1 MFCKNIWLKYK
12 NNIIW
17 KIKFK
22 NLNKNS
28 KLFFFLDWK
37 MRYIYDVL
45 LSRHIGKIR
54 LFYLQVFFLIRES
67 HPMFIDILSIPLLL
81 TFSITQKFIYVR
93 LSIQFIH
100 VYKRIVYIF
109 IIKTNHFWNC
119 EWFRMLWK
127 KIKLFKI
134 LARSIK
140 SKEKYNKSIYL
151 YILSRVI

>member
-1 MFCKNIWLKYK
+1 MKFDFFKCNKKLFLIQFHIFLFLYILIMFCKNIWLKYK

-109 IIKTNHFWNC
+109 IIKTNHFWNYN
-119 EWFRMLWK
+119 LL
-127 KIKLFKI
+127 KL
-134 LARSIK
+134 
-140 SKEKYNKSIYL
+140 
-151 YILSRVI
+151 RVI

>member
-22 NLNKNS
+22 NLSKNS

-81 TFSITQKFIYVR
+81 IFSIIQKFIYVR

-100 VYKRIVYIF
+100 VYKRIVYIYY
-109 IIKTNHFWNC
+109 K
-119 EWFRMLWK
+119 
-127 KIKLFKI
+127 
-134 LARSIK
+134 
-140 SKEKYNKSIYL
+140 NKSLLKLQFIEIASDL
-151 YILSRVI
+151 ECCEKWLSCLKF

>member
-22 NLNKNS
+22 NLSKNS

-37 MRYIYDVL
+37 MRYIYEVL

-67 HPMFIDILSIPLLL
+67 HPMFIDILSIFISLLL
-81 TFSITQKFIYVR
+81 IFSIIQKFIYVR

-109 IIKTNHFWNC
+109 IIKTNHFWNYN
-119 EWFRMLWK
+119 LL
-127 KIKLFKI
+127 KL
-134 LARSIK
+134 
-140 SKEKYNKSIYL
+140 
-151 YILSRVI
+151 RVI

>member
-100 VYKRIVYIF
+100 VYKRIVYIYY
-109 IIKTNHFWNC
+109 K
-119 EWFRMLWK
+119 
-127 KIKLFKI
+127 
-134 LARSIK
+134 
-140 SKEKYNKSIYL
+140 NKSLLKLQCIEIASDL
-151 YILSRVI
+151 ECCEKWLSCLKF

>member
-22 NLNKNS
+22 NLSKNS
-28 KLFFFLDWK
+28 KLFFFLDWMK

-81 TFSITQKFIYVR
+81 IFSIIQKFIYVR

-109 IIKTNHFWNC
+109 IIKTNHFWNYN
-119 EWFRMLWK
+119 LL
-127 KIKLFKI
+127 KL
-134 LARSIK
+134 
-140 SKEKYNKSIYL
+140 
-151 YILSRVI
+151 RVI

>member
-22 NLNKNS
+22 NLSKNS

-81 TFSITQKFIYVR
+81 IFSIIQKFIYVR

-109 IIKTNHFWNC
+109 IIKTNHFWNYN
-119 EWFRMLWK
+119 LL
-127 KIKLFKI
+127 KL
-134 LARSIK
+134 
-140 SKEKYNKSIYL
+140 
-151 YILSRVI
+151 RVI